1 MAKSPS
7 VPISWMRV
15 TTVPPAAV
23 PASIRF
29 ERAITSS
36 ALRGMR

>member
-1 MAKSPS
+1 MPS
-7 VPISWMRV
+7 VPISWIRV

-23 PASIRF
+23 PASISLD
-29 ERAITSS
+29 RAITSS